1 MSKLTSI
8 TIDEKDDEV
17 VQPNLALKL
26 DKKQS
31 IFVEGK
37 SIIEVLRRKDFS
49 SVLLYFSNNKKIC
62 DYKDILIHLNE
73 NFSKVD
79 HIPGLKTSLYQHQ
92 QTAVM
97 AMLELEMIRDFK
109 SKNFNIKYNA
119 AVLSEPVG
127 SGKTIDILSLI
138 CLNKIPPNMPQIIDL
153 KTKPNQKHIGFVKC
167 HYKNILKPTLIFV
180 GTSVMK
186 QWENA
191 IKTFTNFK
199 FFSINSVIELK
210 KLLVMISDQTINNY
224 DIILAKNG
232 KITVPITLPDGIKLD
247 KHNKVSTPYIY
258 NIISNLYTYCWARV
272 VIDDFDTIRLPSTAN
287 IIHGLF
293 TWYISSTRKS
303 MATKKHDNYIYD
315 STIEDL
321 SRRPYCCGDIMNDH
335 TLFMGLNV
343 RNNTQFIKSVTNIPS
358 LKFHV
363 IKVTNTN
370 DGILNLLNSMEDS
383 KVNQIIES
391 INADDIESA
400 AQLADIKAVKVVDLF
415 QKILGD
421 KFESYRFA
429 GDILSF
435 IDFQEGKEDERKAY
449 ANYADHLKIQIEN
462 LNNQLEKPIDIA
474 NIDMKI
480 LDEKDLEG
488 DDLIICEMAKLKQQL
503 TYTKK
508 RLLKFEDIEYKYP
521 GVNQLLESTKIEY
534 DEVKKVN
541 GLAIERI
548 KNNIQHGQC
557 PICKQG
563 LGKGDK
569 VIIVKCCST
578 MFCDTCGIAAQK
590 LDKRYNMLKGKCSNC
605 TAAISINN
613 LIYLGSNF
621 EFSNITNEIFEDE
634 EITKVETVEEKKRPT
649 TKYTLITDII
659 KGNVKSE
666 DHIRVDMAIPNMMK
680 GAGYTKEP
688 KIRKVLI
695 FANYEKTID
704 HVLKELKESN
714 IKHWRLQGGLNEI
727 NDTSLAF
734 TNYKEQCALVINSSK
749 HCSGLNLQT
758 ATDLVFAH
766 YIIDSALESQVA
778 GRGHRLGRTTP
789 LNIWYV
795 IYKNE
800 YNTLQQSHDIREM
813 TEEELLKEEEY
824 STGNA
829 EITMSNVVEAAKV
842 KKTGKSKQAD
852 KTKKIAKKPK
862 EIGMSEDI
870 DELDEE
876 ALDEEALDEDILDEK
891 DNMDDDDDN
900 GLTAPPAA
908 RNK

>member
-1 MSKLTSI
+1 MLKLTTVVNEEENKQVDKQVDKQEDKQVNNAI
-8 TIDEKDDEV
+8 NKFTIDT
-17 VQPNLALKL
+17 
-26 DKKQS
+26 KKPS
-31 IFVEGK
+31 IFIEGK
-37 SIIEVLRRKDFS
+37 SIIEFLRRRDFN
-49 SVLLYFSNNKKIC
+49 VVIQYFASNKKVC
-62 DYKDILIHLNE
+62 DYKDILVHLDE
-73 NFSKVD
+73 TFSKVD

-109 SKNFNIKYNA
+109 SKNLNIRYNA

-138 CLNKIPPNMPQIIDL
+138 CLNKIPPNMPQIIEMRNN
-153 KTKPNQKHIGFVKC
+153 PNQKNIGFVKC
-167 HYKNILKPTLIFV
+167 TYKNILKPTLIFV

-199 FFSINSVIELK
+199 YFSINSVIELK
-210 KLLVMISDQTINNY
+210 KLLIMINDQTINNY

-232 KITVPITLPDGIKLD
+232 KITVPIKLPDGIKLD
-247 KHNKVSTPYIY
+247 KHNRVSSPYIY

-272 VIDDFDTIRLPSTAN
+272 VIDDFDTIKLPSTAN

-293 TWYISSTRKS
+293 TWYISSTRKT
-303 MATKKHDNYIYD
+303 MANKNHNSYIYNT
-315 STIEDL
+315 TIEDL
-321 SRRPYCCGDIMNDH
+321 ARRPYCCGEIMNDH

-343 RNNTQFIKSVTNIPS
+343 RNTTQFIKSVTNIPS

-363 IKVTNTN
+363 IKINNNN

-429 GDILSF
+429 GDLLSF
-435 IDFQEGKEDERKAY
+435 IDFQENKEEERKAY
-449 ANYADHLKIQIEN
+449 ANYADNLKIQIEH
-462 LNNQLEKPIDIA
+462 LHRQLEKPIDA
-474 NIDMKI
+474 ADIDMKI
-480 LDEKDLEG
+480 LEEDENKLEN
-488 DDLIICEMAKLKQQL
+488 DDLIIYQIAKLKHQL

-508 RLLKFEDIEYKYP
+508 RLLKFDDIEYKYP
-521 GVNQLLESTKIEY
+521 GVNQLLETTKIEY
-534 DEVKKVN
+534 EEVKKTN

-548 KNNIQHGQC
+548 KNNIRHGQC
-557 PICKQG
+557 PVCKQG
-563 LGKGDK
+563 LSKGDK

-590 LDKRYNMLKGKCSNC
+590 LDNRYNMLKGQCSNC
-605 TAAISINN
+605 RATITIHN
-613 LIYLGSNF
+613 LIYLGANF

-634 EITKVETVEEKKRPT
+634 ETAKVEAKTRPI

-659 KGNVKSE
+659 NGKVKTD

-680 GAGYTKEP
+680 GAGYTREP

-704 HVLKELKESN
+704 HVLKELKESK
-714 IKHWRLQGGLNEI
+714 IKHWRLQGGINEI

-734 TNYKEQCALVINSSK
+734 TNCQDQCALVINSTK

-766 YIIDSALESQVA
+766 VIIDPALESQVA

-813 TEEELLKEEEY
+813 TSDELKKEEEY
-824 STGNA
+824 SIGVA
-829 EITMSNVVEAAKV
+829 EITMANVLEAEK
-842 KKTGKSKQAD
+842 
-852 KTKKIAKKPK
+852 AKKPTK
-862 EIGMSEDI
+862 PKTTKSKKSRN
-870 DELDEE
+870 
-876 ALDEEALDEDILDEK
+876 DEDINDDSDISDEEDYK
-891 DNMDDDDDN
+891 DEDDEEN
-900 GLTAPPAA
+900 EIGLKAPVAA
-908 RNK
+908 RKPL